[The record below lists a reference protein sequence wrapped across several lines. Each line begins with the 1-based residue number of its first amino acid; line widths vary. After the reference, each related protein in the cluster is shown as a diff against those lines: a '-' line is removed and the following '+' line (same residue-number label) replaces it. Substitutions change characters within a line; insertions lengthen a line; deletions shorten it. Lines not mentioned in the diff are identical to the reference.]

1 MHVDEARRDDRAANV
16 DLTLGRDP
24 LHTGADQDHATV
36 SDCDIGNAVVIVRR
50 IDDPTAP
57 QQQIR
62 ALWHRIIRGSTHV
75 DSPCFGAGLRQTRV
89 EPP

>member
-57 QQQIR
+57 
-62 ALWHRIIRGSTHV
+62 
-75 DSPCFGAGLRQTRV
+75 
-89 EPP
+89 